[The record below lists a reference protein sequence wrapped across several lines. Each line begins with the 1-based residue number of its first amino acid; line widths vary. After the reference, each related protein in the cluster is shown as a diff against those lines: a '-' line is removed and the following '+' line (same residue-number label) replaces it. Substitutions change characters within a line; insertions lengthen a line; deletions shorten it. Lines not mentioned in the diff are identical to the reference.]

1 MASDRLSTGARM
13 FAAKR
18 GWAMPDG
25 SYPIRNRSELQDAIH
40 AFGRAKNQAAVKRH
54 IIKRARALKL
64 TSLLPD
70 GWNVS
75 H

>member
-1 MASDRLSTGARM
+1 MASDRLSAGARQY
-13 FAAKR
+13 AAHR

-25 SYPIRNRSELQDAIH
+25 SYPIRNRGELEDAIQ

-64 TSLLPD
+64 TNLLPD
-70 GWNVS
+70 SWGVRS
-75 H
+75 